1 MLGQHAMLTRP
12 SCRASLLRPCF
23 QSLPHHTAFPG
34 APGTVQPRSSAR
46 GAGGWGSTAHGA
58 ACGHDP
64 WAILDLDTMHA
75 QGRRPALSCSAGLCV
90 RMVRSG
96 LVLTNVWSLC
106 TGHPAPKETKS
117 EGKATQRET
126 S

>member
-23 QSLPHHTAFPG
+23 QGLPHHAAFPG

-64 WAILDLDTMHA
+64 WAILDLDTMLSPCTHRA
-75 QGRRPALSCSAGLCV
+75 TDLLLAAVLGRVCGWCALAWC
-90 RMVRSG
+90 
-96 LVLTNVWSLC
+96 
-106 TGHPAPKETKS
+106 
-117 EGKATQRET
+117 
-126 S
+126 